1 VTIRSADD
9 MEGVIAFV
17 AAQTS
22 DVILRAS
29 AAGEITYISPT
40 VRRYGYEPED
50 LIGGAIGMLVHPD
63 EAPSLNENNRALLR
77 GEIDPSLNREHRY
90 RTVHGDWVW
99 LEGNPHLVFDDKG
112 QVVEIV
118 NIFRDVTR
126 RKQLEAA
133 AQAEAEQFGTA
144 FRDAPIGMS
153 LVGLDGVFLRINEA
167 FCRMVGYSEAELLAL
182 DFQSITHPADLD
194 ADLKQ
199 LAQLIAGEIAS
210 YRLDKRYIRKD
221 GVEVWGQLSVSL
233 VRGLGGEPKHFVS
246 QVQDLT
252 ERRAAEEA
260 LRISEAR
267 YRLLAEASEDV
278 TVQLDLQGGIT
289 YVSPAARMYGYEPD
303 DLVGRP
309 MSNVL
314 HPEDVEQVRANF
326 ALAALGGVPAP
337 QQRLVRIRTAAGDW
351 VWMEGNPRAVRDDR
365 GEVSGIVTTLRNVTE
380 RQEQEALF
388 EAAFENA
395 AMGRTMVAM
404 SGHILRAN
412 AAACR
417 MLGYGRDEFQALHL
431 DALIHPDEYGRDE
444 PRAAQ
449 LVAGEIDSYESV
461 RRYRKACGDYVW
473 VRMTVGLVRH
483 ADGRPKHF
491 IAELEDL
498 TERHAAETA
507 LKASEARYRLI
518 ADSITDVIMELG
530 EDLAITYVSP
540 SVSFLGY
547 KPEAL
552 LGTQLYAWVH
562 PDDQAMLGGYAA
574 ARAAVAPV
582 SMDAQQFRLRT
593 APGEWAW
600 MEGAPR
606 TVTDEAGRTVM
617 VTTLRNVTQRR
628 EQEVLFETAFQHA
641 AVGKSLVEL
650 GGRTLRANQA
660 ACRILGYTEDELR
673 ALESADLIHPDEIG
687 ASGRQYERLLA
698 GEIESFHSDRRLKR
712 ADGVY
717 MWARM
722 TVALVRSADGTP
734 KHFVIEL
741 EDLTARH
748 AAEAAL
754 KASEERYRRI
764 AENTS
769 DMIIMSD
776 LTGKAT
782 YVSQA
787 VRQAG
792 RRPEDIEGRSF
803 AESVHPEDLPRLA
816 KAFQKLA
823 AGGNHERVRWRGRD
837 LDSGGW
843 VWLESNPSLVRDPV
857 SGEVTGFL
865 DVIRN
870 VQLQVEQ
877 EEALNQASS
886 ALQQS
891 EARYRLIG
899 ENTSDIIV
907 MAQANGR
914 IDYISPSVISIGYT
928 PEDLIGTAFVK
939 QMHPEDLERVWPALR
954 DLPPGTTAPRMR
966 WRAQHKITK
975 AWVWLESQPTM
986 LKDPETGGPAGFLDV
1001 VRDVS
1006 RQVEQE
1012 EALAQARAEAEA
1024 AAAAKS
1030 QFLANM
1036 SHEIRTPLTAVLGF
1050 TSLLAELPELPSTAE
1065 GYVDRIAGAGKG
1077 LLAIV
1082 NDILD
1087 FSKLEAGKFEI
1098 RPRPTDVAALCE
1110 ETLLMFATQA
1120 EGKALTLAF
1129 ERGEGL
1135 PKAAMLDGD
1144 RLRQTLINLIG
1155 NAIKF
1160 TETGGV
1166 TLAIAPATGDAIRI
1180 EVRDTGPGLDAE
1192 AQARLFQR
1200 FSQVDSSMT
1209 RRHGGTGLGLAICKG
1224 VAEAMG
1230 GEIGVSSTPGEG
1242 AVFHMLLPAPAVDAP
1257 LERETDAA
1265 PLSIDGT
1272 RVFLVDDNATNREL
1286 ARRILEAAGA
1296 EVHEAGDGVEAVE
1309 RLAML
1314 PVDVVL
1320 MDLRMP
1326 RLDGRGALVR
1336 LRSEPG
1342 PNQGV
1347 PVLAF
1352 TADADLAGEHDLDG
1366 FDGLVRKPLQ
1376 PLEMYGTIA
1385 AVTQWLPDD
1394 ESVSYAAS

>member
-1 VTIRSADD
+1 MTIRSADD
-9 MEGVIAFV
+9 VEGVIAFV

-50 LIGGAIGMLVHPD
+50 LIGGAIGILVHPD
-63 EAPSLNENNRALLR
+63 DAPSLNANNRALLR
-77 GEIDPSLNREHRY
+77 GEIDPSLYREHRY
-90 RTVHGDWVW
+90 RTADGDWVW

-153 LVGLDGVFLRINEA
+153 LVGLDGAFLRINEA

-199 LAQLIAGEIAS
+199 LAQLISGEIAS

-221 GVEVWGQLSVSL
+221 GVEVWAQLSVSL
-233 VRGLGGEPKHFVS
+233 VRGPDGEPRHLVS

-303 DLVGRP
+303 DLVGRA
-309 MSNVL
+309 MSELL
-314 HPEDVEQVRANF
+314 HADDLEQVRANF
-326 ALAALGGVPAP
+326 ALAAVGGVATP
-337 QQRLVRIRTAAGDW
+337 QQRLVRIRSAAGEW
-351 VWMEGNPRAVRDDR
+351 VWMEGNPRAVRNER
-365 GEVSGIVTTLRNVTE
+365 GEATGIVTTLRNVTE
-380 RQEQEALF
+380 RREQGALF

-395 AMGRTMVAM
+395 AMGKTMVDM
-404 SGHILRAN
+404 GGYILRVN

-417 MLGYGRDEFQALHL
+417 MMGYARDEFQALHL
-431 DALIHPDEYGRDE
+431 DALIHPEEYGNDDS
-444 PRAAQ
+444 RAAQ

-461 RRYRKACGDYVW
+461 RRYRKASGDYVW

-483 ADGRPKHF
+483 ADGRAKHF
-491 IAELEDL
+491 IAELQDL
-498 TERHAAETA
+498 TERHAAEMA

-518 ADSITDVIMELG
+518 ADSITDVIMEIG
-530 EDLAITYVSP
+530 ADQRITYVSP

-547 KPEAL
+547 QPEEL
-552 LGTQLYAWVH
+552 IGTPLHAWVH
-562 PDDQAMLGGYAA
+562 PEDRTTFEGAAA
-574 ARAAVAPV
+574 ARETVTPI
-582 SMDAQQFRLRT
+582 STDAQQFRLRT
-593 APGEWAW
+593 ASGAWAW

-606 TVTDEAGRTVM
+606 TVTDDAGRSVT

-628 EQEVLFETAFQHA
+628 EQEALFETAFQRA
-641 AVGKSLVEL
+641 ALGRSIVEL
-650 GGRTLRANQA
+650 DGRTLRANQA
-660 ACRILGYTEDELR
+660 VCRILGYTEEEITG
-673 ALESADLIHPDEIG
+673 LESKDLLHPDDVG
-687 ASGRQYERLLA
+687 ASGEQSERLMA
-698 GEIESFHSDRRLKR
+698 GEIESYDSDRRLKR

-717 MWARM
+717 VWVRM
-722 TVALVRSADGTP
+722 TVALVRFADGTP

-741 EDLTARH
+741 EDLTERH

-754 KASEERYRRI
+754 KASEERYRLI

-769 DMIIMSD
+769 DMIIMTD
-776 LTGKAT
+776 LSGKAT

-792 RRPEDIEGRSF
+792 YRPEDIEGRSF
-803 AESVHPEDLPRLA
+803 AESVHPDDLPRLST
-816 KAFQKLA
+816 AFQSLA
-823 AGGNHERVRWRGRD
+823 KGGKHERVRWRGRD
-837 LDSGGW
+837 LVSGGW

-870 VQLQVEQ
+870 VQPQVEQ
-877 EEALNQASS
+877 EEALNKATT

-914 IDYISPSVISIGYT
+914 IDYISPSVSSIGYT

-939 QMHPEDLERVWPALR
+939 QMHPEDLALVWPALK
-954 DLPPGTTAPRMR
+954 DLPPGATAPRMR

-975 AWVWLESQPTM
+975 DWVWLESQPTM

-1001 VRDVS
+1001 VRDVT

-1050 TSLLAELPELPSTAE
+1050 TSLLAELPELPAAAE

-1110 ETLLMFATQA
+1110 ETLLMFANQA
-1120 EGKALTLAF
+1120 EAKGLTLSF
-1129 ERGEGL
+1129 ELGEGL
-1135 PKAAMLDGD
+1135 PKTAMLDGD

-1155 NAIKF
+1155 NGIKF

-1166 TLAIAPATGDAIRI
+1166 TLAVAPSARDEIRI

-1200 FSQVDSSMT
+1200 FSQIDSSMT

-1230 GEIGVSSTPGEG
+1230 GEIGVASTPGEG

-1257 LERETDAA
+1257 QEHARDDA
-1265 PLSIDGT
+1265 PLTIDGT

-1309 RLAML
+1309 RLAVL

-1326 RLDGRGALVR
+1326 RLDGRGALAR
-1336 LRSEPG
+1336 LRVEPG

-1376 PLEMYGTIA
+1376 PLEMYATIA

-1394 ESVSYAAS
+1394 ENMSYAAH